1 MACKAELSLF
11 DMDDFI
17 RGAGAERVSECASR
31 KLREILEDQAQEVV
45 FQAKL
50 LARHA
55 GRNRVTRDDILLAAT
70 LARSA

>member
-1 MACKAELSLF
+1 MTKAELSLF

-31 KLREILEDQAQEVV
+31 KLREILEDEVNAVV
-45 FQAKL
+45 FKAKI

-55 GRNRVTRDDILLAAT
+55 GRSRVTRQDIQLAAN
-70 LARSA
+70 LIHGA